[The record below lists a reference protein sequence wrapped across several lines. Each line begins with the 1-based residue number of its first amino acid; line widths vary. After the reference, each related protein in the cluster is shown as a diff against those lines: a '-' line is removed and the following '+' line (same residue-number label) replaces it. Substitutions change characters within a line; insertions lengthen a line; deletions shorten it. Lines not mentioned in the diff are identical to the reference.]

1 MSIESDPARCG
12 RPEEGS
18 IGCASVGDRRTTTG
32 GQEMT
37 VTELTAKY
45 QCLVEYLRQ
54 REQDHDDEIALL
66 HDDLGSLLERVA
78 DLESRLEA
86 VE

>member
-1 MSIESDPARCG
+1 
-12 RPEEGS
+12 
-18 IGCASVGDRRTTTG
+18 
-32 GQEMT
+32 MT

-45 QCLVEYLRQ
+45 QSLVEYLRQ
-54 REQDHDDEIALL
+54 RELDHDDEIALL

>member
-1 MSIESDPARCG
+1 
-12 RPEEGS
+12 
-18 IGCASVGDRRTTTG
+18 
-32 GQEMT
+32 MT